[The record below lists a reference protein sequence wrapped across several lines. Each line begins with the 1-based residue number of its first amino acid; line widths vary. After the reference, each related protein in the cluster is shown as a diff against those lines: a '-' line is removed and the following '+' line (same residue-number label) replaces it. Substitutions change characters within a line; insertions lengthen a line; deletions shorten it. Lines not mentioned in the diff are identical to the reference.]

1 MTNQEYSVR
10 PILIGNSIRIKI
22 RQALKKEIIDDMV
35 NHIYNHSKNIVDINY
50 NLHKVMHSKVY
61 YGSIETII
69 KEAFKKRGVK
79 GVLNVVSVLK
89 GFLKTVSSKL

>member
-1 MTNQEYSVR
+1 MGIVQKTDKVG
-10 PILIGNSIRIKI
+10 LSI
-22 RQALKKEIIDDMV
+22 
-35 NHIYNHSKNIVDINY
+35 NHSKNMVDINY
-50 NLHKVMHSKVY
+50 NLHKVMYSKVY

>member
-1 MTNQEYSVR
+1 MGIVQKTDKVG
-10 PILIGNSIRIKI
+10 LSI
-22 RQALKKEIIDDMV
+22 
-35 NHIYNHSKNIVDINY
+35 NHSKNMVDINY
-50 NLHKVMHSKVY
+50 NLHKVMHSKVC